1 MDQTPDQQEVLMAR
15 DNTSGKVGAV
25 VGQNPDG
32 TPKMA
37 DVKST
42 PLSELIKFN
51 KGQNPLEAF
60 MSNFL
65 RQAKNPTM
73 FSFFRLPADRYE
85 MVAPAMADIIQE
97 AEKNAEMLRPYAVE
111 TDVPAQTVNP
121 ERQTAPEPP
130 TQQEQQAVETTQPPQ
145 QAQTPEPEQSA
156 QAQQPQQPEQ
166 TPAAPVRNAP
176 INADSIDWDK
186 IQKQWGITREDLEKS
201 GALDQMV
208 YNHKS
213 PQLFTVTPQFGD
225 EKFSIQAKLSFRTNP
240 DGSYSLVPHFVR
252 NEPQLDKEYKGYT
265 FTGED
270 KAELRKTGNLGRAVE
285 LADPNTGEI
294 KRCLVSIDRLTN
306 EIESMPIDNIYIRRK
321 VANIELDMQAVG
333 ILKNGGTIRAQSVE
347 LPNGAKFV
355 ADLQYN
361 VSKRDVVFVNSD
373 LYRQLQEQSGKPQ
386 QQQQTQQTPEER
398 WHNADGT
405 VKRLAHWCKIEL
417 SEQQQNDYLAGKKV
431 LVGEAKDLF
440 GNNCTVYFQYD
451 PEKRA
456 PITTR
461 VYPDRDKVVGIA
473 EESKTQIA
481 VNNDG
486 ATNEATKNVKEP
498 LQRGQTAPKDENQ
511 QRQQKPKGPRP

>member
-111 TDVPAQTVNP
+111 TDVPAQTVKP
-121 ERQTAPEPP
+121 EQQSVPEPP
-130 TQQEQQAVETTQPPQ
+130 AQQEQQAVETPQPPQ

-156 QAQQPQQPEQ
+156 QAQQSQQPEQ
-166 TPAAPVRNAP
+166 TLAAPVRNAP

-285 LADPNTGEI
+285 LADPKTGEI

-373 LYRQLQEQSGKPQ
+373 LYRQLQGQQNSRPQ
-386 QQQQTQQTPEER
+386 QDQ

-431 LVGEAKDLF
+431 LVGEAKDKF
-440 GNNCTVYFQYD
+440 GNDCTVYFQYD

-456 PITTR
+456 PVTTR
-461 VYPDRDKVVGIA
+461 IYPDRNNVVGIA
-473 EESKTQIA
+473 EESRTQMA

-498 LQRGQTAPKDENQ
+498 LQRGQPAPKDENQ

>member
-73 FSFFRLPADRYE
+73 FSLFRLPADRYE

-111 TDVPAQTVNP
+111 TDVPAHTVYPEQQTV
-121 ERQTAPEPP
+121 PEPP
-130 TQQEQQAVETTQPPQ
+130 AQQEQQAVDTPKPPQ
-145 QAQTPEPEQSA
+145 QAQTPELEQSA

-270 KAELRKTGNLGRAVE
+270 KAELRKAGNLGRAVE
-285 LADPNTGEI
+285 LADPKTGEI

-373 LYRQLQEQSGKPQ
+373 LYRQLQGQQNSRPQ
-386 QQQQTQQTPEER
+386 QDQ

-405 VKRLAHWCKIEL
+405 VKRLAHWCKMEL

-431 LVGEAKDLF
+431 LVGEAKDKF
-440 GNNCTVYFQYD
+440 GNDCTVYFQYD
-451 PEKRA
+451 PEKRT
-456 PITTR
+456 PVTTR
-461 VYPDRDKVVGIA
+461 IYPDRNNVVGIA
-473 EESKTQIA
+473 EESKTQMA

>member
-111 TDVPAQTVNP
+111 TDVPAQTVKP
-121 ERQTAPEPP
+121 EQQSVPEPP
-130 TQQEQQAVETTQPPQ
+130 AQQEQQAVEPPQPPQ

-156 QAQQPQQPEQ
+156 QAQQSQQPEQ
-166 TPAAPVRNAP
+166 TLAAPVRNAP

-285 LADPNTGEI
+285 LADPKTGEI

-373 LYRQLQEQSGKPQ
+373 LYRQLQGQQNSRPQ
-386 QQQQTQQTPEER
+386 QDQ

-431 LVGEAKDLF
+431 LVGEAKDKF
-440 GNNCTVYFQYD
+440 GNDCTVYFQYD

-456 PITTR
+456 PVTTR
-461 VYPDRDKVVGIA
+461 IYPDRNNVVGIA
-473 EESKTQIA
+473 EESRTQMA

>member
-111 TDVPAQTVNP
+111 TDVPDRTVNP
-121 ERQTAPEPP
+121 EQQTVPEPP
-130 TQQEQQAVETTQPPQ
+130 AQQEQQAVETPQPP
-145 QAQTPEPEQSA
+145 
-156 QAQQPQQPEQ
+156 QQPQQPEQ
-166 TPAAPVRNAP
+166 TPAAPIRNAP
-176 INADSIDWDK
+176 INADSIDWEK

-285 LADPNTGEI
+285 LADPKTGEI

-373 LYRQLQEQSGKPQ
+373 LYRQLQEQNGKPQ
-386 QQQQTQQTPEER
+386 QQQQTQQKPEER
-398 WHNADGT
+398 WHNADGN
-405 VKRLAHWCKIEL
+405 VKRLAYWCKIEL

-431 LVGEAKDLF
+431 LVGEAKDMS

-473 EESKTQIA
+473 EESKTQMA

-486 ATNEATKNVKEP
+486 KTNEATKNVNEP
-498 LQRGQTAPKDENQ
+498 LQRGQTAPKNENQ

>member
-1 MDQTPDQQEVLMAR
+1 MDQTPDQQEVLIAR
-15 DNTSGKVGAV
+15 DNTSGQVGAV

-111 TDVPAQTVNP
+111 TDVPAQTVKP
-121 ERQTAPEPP
+121 EQQSVPEPP
-130 TQQEQQAVETTQPPQ
+130 AQQEQQAVETPQPPQ

-156 QAQQPQQPEQ
+156 QAQQSQQPEQ
-166 TPAAPVRNAP
+166 TLAAPVRNAP

-285 LADPNTGEI
+285 LADPKTGEI

-373 LYRQLQEQSGKPQ
+373 LYRQLQGQQNSRPQ
-386 QQQQTQQTPEER
+386 QDQ

-431 LVGEAKDLF
+431 LVGEAKDKF
-440 GNNCTVYFQYD
+440 GNDCTVYFQYD

-456 PITTR
+456 PVTTR
-461 VYPDRDKVVGIA
+461 IYPDRNNVVGIA
-473 EESKTQIA
+473 EESRTQMA

>member
-60 MSNFL
+60 ISNFL

-111 TDVPAQTVNP
+111 TDVPAQTVKP
-121 ERQTAPEPP
+121 EQQSVPEPP
-130 TQQEQQAVETTQPPQ
+130 AQQEQQAVETPQPPQ

-156 QAQQPQQPEQ
+156 QAQQSQQPEQ
-166 TPAAPVRNAP
+166 TLAAPVRNAP

-285 LADPNTGEI
+285 LADPKTGEI

-373 LYRQLQEQSGKPQ
+373 LYRQLQGQQNSRPQ
-386 QQQQTQQTPEER
+386 QDQ

-405 VKRLAHWCKIEL
+405 VKRLAHWCKLEL

-431 LVGEAKDLF
+431 LVGEAKDKF
-440 GNNCTVYFQYD
+440 GNDCTVYFQYD

-456 PITTR
+456 PVTTR
-461 VYPDRDKVVGIA
+461 IYPDRNNVVGIA
-473 EESKTQIA
+473 EESRTQMA

>member
-73 FSFFRLPADRYE
+73 FSLFRLPADRYE

-111 TDVPAQTVNP
+111 TDVPARTVNP
-121 ERQTAPEPP
+121 EQQTTPEPQA
-130 TQQEQQAVETTQPPQ
+130 QQEQQAVETPQSPQ
-145 QAQTPEPEQSA
+145 QAQTPEPEQSV

-252 NEPQLDKEYKGYT
+252 NEPQLDKEYKGYA

-285 LADPNTGEI
+285 LADPKTGEI

-373 LYRQLQEQSGKPQ
+373 LYRQLQGQQNSRPQ
-386 QQQQTQQTPEER
+386 QDQ

-431 LVGEAKDLF
+431 LVGEAKDKF
-440 GNNCTVYFQYD
+440 GNDCTVYFQYD
-451 PEKRA
+451 PEKRT
-456 PITTR
+456 PVTR
-461 VYPDRDKVVGIA
+461 RIYPDRNNVVGIA
-473 EESKTQIA
+473 EESKTQMA

>member
-51 KGQNPLEAF
+51 KGQTPLEAF

-73 FSFFRLPADRYE
+73 FSLFRLPADRYE

-111 TDVPAQTVNP
+111 TDVPAQTVKS
-121 ERQTAPEPP
+121 EQQSVPEPP
-130 TQQEQQAVETTQPPQ
+130 AQQEQQAVETPQPPQ

-176 INADSIDWDK
+176 INADSIDWEK

-213 PQLFTVTPQFGD
+213 PQLFTVTPQFGN
-225 EKFSIQAKLSFRTNP
+225 EKYSLQAKLSFRTNP
-240 DGSYSLVPHFVR
+240 DGSYSLVPHFIR
-252 NEPQLDKEYKGYT
+252 NEPQLDQTFRGYQ
-265 FTGED
+265 FTKED
-270 KAELRKTGNLGRAVE
+270 KAELRKTGNLGKAVE
-285 LADPNTGEI
+285 LADPKTGEVQ
-294 KRCLVSIDRLTN
+294 KCLVSIDRLTN
-306 EIESMPIDNIYIRRK
+306 EIEAMPVDKIYIKPK
-321 VANIELDMQAVG
+321 VANITLDMQAIG
-333 ILKNGGTIRAQSVE
+333 ILKNGGMIREQHVE
-347 LPNGAKFV
+347 LPNGAKFT

-361 VSKRDVVFVNSD
+361 AAKRDIVFVNSD
-373 LYRQLQEQSGKPQ
+373 VYRQKQEQNSSQ
-386 QQQQTQQTPEER
+386 QQQVR
-398 WHNADGT
+398 DSWHNPDGSI
-405 VKRLAHWCKIEL
+405 KRLEHWCKL
-417 SEQQQNDYLAGKKV
+417 PLNEQQQADYLAGKKV
-431 LVGEAKDLF
+431 LVGETKDKF
-440 GNNCTVYFQYD
+440 GNDCTVYFQYN
-451 PEKRA
+451 PEKRQ
-456 PITTR
+456 PETTR
-461 VYPDRDKVVGIA
+461 VYPDRDKVVGVA
-473 EESKTQIA
+473 EESKTQYA
-481 VNNDG
+481 VNNNG
-486 ATNEATKNVKEP
+486 ATNEATKKVQEP

-511 QRQQKPKGPRP
+511 QRQQRKPKGPKP

>member
-51 KGQNPLEAF
+51 KGQTPLEAF

-73 FSFFRLPADRYE
+73 FSLFRLPADRYE

-111 TDVPAQTVNP
+111 TDVPAQTVKS
-121 ERQTAPEPP
+121 EQQSVPEPP
-130 TQQEQQAVETTQPPQ
+130 AQQEQQAVETPQPPQ

-176 INADSIDWDK
+176 INADSIDWEK

-213 PQLFTVTPQFGD
+213 PQLFTVTPQFGN
-225 EKFSIQAKLSFRTNP
+225 EKHSLQAKLSFRTNP
-240 DGSYSLVPHFVR
+240 DGSYSLVPHFIR
-252 NEPQLDKEYKGYT
+252 NEPQLDQTFRGYQ
-265 FTGED
+265 FTKED
-270 KAELRKTGNLGRAVE
+270 KAELRKTGNLGKAVE
-285 LADPNTGEI
+285 LADPKTGEVQ
-294 KRCLVSIDRLTN
+294 KCLVSIDRLTN
-306 EIESMPIDNIYIRRK
+306 EIEAMPVDKIYIKPK
-321 VANIELDMQAVG
+321 VANITLDMQAIG
-333 ILKNGGTIRAQSVE
+333 ILKNGGMIREQHVE
-347 LPNGAKFV
+347 LPNGAKFT

-361 VSKRDVVFVNSD
+361 AAKRDIVFVNSD
-373 LYRQLQEQSGKPQ
+373 VYRQKQEQNSSQ
-386 QQQQTQQTPEER
+386 QQQVR
-398 WHNADGT
+398 DSWHNPDGSI
-405 VKRLAHWCKIEL
+405 KRLEHWCKL
-417 SEQQQNDYLAGKKV
+417 PLNEQQQADYLAGKKV
-431 LVGEAKDLF
+431 LVGETKDKF
-440 GNNCTVYFQYD
+440 GNDCTVYFQYN
-451 PEKRA
+451 PEKRQ
-456 PITTR
+456 PETTR
-461 VYPDRDKVVGIA
+461 VYPDRDKVVGVA
-473 EESKTQIA
+473 EESKTQYA
-481 VNNDG
+481 VNNNG
-486 ATNEATKNVKEP
+486 ATNEATKKVQEP

-511 QRQQKPKGPRP
+511 QRQQRKPKGPKP